1 MVMHYRD
8 RSQAVGC
15 YGPAHALRLEKVTK
29 VYGHEGREIRALDE
43 VSLAIPRG
51 TFTALM
57 GPSGSG
63 KSTLLYCATGLETPT
78 TGSLWIGDTRIDGMD
93 EAQLTRLR
101 RAQIGFISQSFNLIA
116 ALNVGENI
124 MLPRRL
130 AQLPEDR
137 AWFEDVVER
146 VGLRDRVQ
154 HFPSQLSGGQQ
165 QRVAI
170 ARALANRPDVVLADE
185 PTGSLD
191 TFMAKEILMQLRAC
205 VDETA
210 QTVLM
215 VTHDPVAASFADT
228 VLFLAD
234 GRVVDRADA
243 PTAARVAELMTGLG
257 APVHSP

>member
-1 MVMHYRD
+1 MLHHRD
-8 RSQAVGC
+8 RSQT
-15 YGPAHALRLEKVTK
+15 PACGSGSVHALRLEKVTK
-29 VYGHEGREIRALDE
+29 VFGRAGREIRALDE
-43 VSLAIPRG
+43 VSLVIPRG

-63 KSTLLYCATGLETPT
+63 KSTLLYCAIGLETPT
-78 TGSLWIGDTRIDGMD
+78 SGSLWIGDTQIDGLD
-93 EAQLTRLR
+93 EAQLTSLR
-101 RAQIGFISQSFNLIA
+101 RARVGFVSQSFNLVP
-116 ALNVGENI
+116 ALTVAENI
-124 MLPRRL
+124 LLPRRL

-137 AWFEDVVER
+137 AWCEEIIAR
-146 VGLRDRVQ
+146 VGLRDRVR

-170 ARALANRPDVVLADE
+170 ARALVTRPDAVLADE

-210 QTVLM
+210 QTVVM

-234 GRVVDRADA
+234 GQVVDRADA
-243 PTAARVAELMTGLG
+243 PTAARVAELMTGLDTS
-257 APVHSP
+257 VRCR